1 MTGQASIE
9 TAMQHKLDALEAK
22 LSLELKGVQQ
32 ALAVVQQLRNPEGGC
47 PWDLEQT
54 HQSLTPF
61 MLEEAYEAVEAM
73 QACSSDSTA
82 SIHALKDELGDVLL
96 QVLLNSQI
104 AQDAGHFSFQDV
116 CTHLAE
122 KLIERH
128 PHVFKPDSH
137 TAEINSP
144 EAVTSQWQAIKARQ
158 APPSSEGVASVLD
171 GVHKGQA
178 ALARAGKISKKA
190 VKAGFTWPDDETLW
204 ACVMSEFDEIK
215 AEMQATPR
223 NPLRL
228 QDEMGDVFFACAS
241 LAKQIGVEPETALV
255 QATAKFEQRFRYME
269 SMILAEG
276 RALADLDFPT
286 WDDYW
291 NRAKA
296 ELRSS
301 GACR

>member
-1 MTGQASIE
+1 MTVETLIE
-9 TAMQHKLDALEAK
+9 NAMQDKLDALEAK
-22 LSLELKGVQQ
+22 LSLDMQGVQH
-32 ALAVVQQLRNPEGGC
+32 ALAVVKQLRNPDGGC

-73 QACSSDSTA
+73 QASSLNTPESTT
-82 SIHALKDELGDVLL
+82 ALKDELGDVLL

-104 AQDAGHFSFQDV
+104 AEDEGRFTLQDV
-116 CTHLAE
+116 CFHLAE
-122 KLIERH
+122 KLIVRH
-128 PHVFKPDSH
+128 PHVFKPQSH
-137 TAEINSP
+137 TADIDSP
-144 EAVTSQWQAIKARQ
+144 EAVTAQWQAIKASQ
-158 APPSSEGVASVLD
+158 SAKKAGSVLD

-190 VKAGFTWPDDETLW
+190 VKAGFTWPDDATLW

-215 AEMQATPR
+215 TEMEATPR
-223 NPLRL
+223 NPERL

-269 SMILAEG
+269 ALILADG
-276 RALADLDFPT
+276 HALADLDFQT

-296 ELRSS
+296 DLRATGLCS
-301 GACR
+301 

>member
-1 MTGQASIE
+1 MTLETCIE
-9 TAMQHKLDALEAK
+9 VAMQNKLDALES
-22 LSLELKGVQQ
+22 SLAMQLQGVQK
-32 ALAVVQQLRNPEGGC
+32 ALAVVKQLRNPDGGC

-54 HQSLTPF
+54 HQTLTPF

-73 QACSSDSTA
+73 QASPLNTPET
-82 SIHALKDELGDVLL
+82 IHALKDELGDVLL

-104 AQDAGHFSFQDV
+104 AEDAGQFTFQDV
-116 CTHLAE
+116 CSHLAD
-122 KLIERH
+122 KLIVRH
-128 PHVFKPDSH
+128 PHVFKPDAH
-137 TAEINSP
+137 TADINSP
-144 EAVTSQWQAIKARQ
+144 EAVTAQWQAIKASQ
-158 APPSSEGVASVLD
+158 STQKVESVLD

-190 VKAGFTWPDDETLW
+190 VKAGFTWPDDATLW

-215 AEMQATPR
+215 AEMEATPR
-223 NPLRL
+223 QPERL

-269 SMILAEG
+269 ALILADG
-276 RALADLDFPT
+276 HALSDLDFQT
-286 WDDYW
+286 WDAYW

-296 ELRSS
+296 DLREKGLCS
-301 GACR
+301 